1 MKREKKQTNKQKPKE
16 PMGDWMGLVTQKQT
30 WQIHAVCVC
39 LAPSSNW
46 LSVGRCL
53 RGHTN
58 VPGALGG
65 LYEVT
70 ASETGTLHYVLVTAD
85 GHHLLG
91 TIECRE
97 GRSGLTGEDLGDY
110 RGRKHKAGARERGG
124 GWF

>member
-1 MKREKKQTNKQKPKE
+1 MA
-16 PMGDWMGLVTQKQT
+16 LVTQKQT

-53 RGHTN
+53 CGHTN
-58 VPGALGG
+58 VPGAVGG
-65 LYEVT
+65 LDVFT
-70 ASETGTLHYVLVTAD
+70 ASETGTLRYVLVTAD
-85 GHHLLG
+85 GHHPLG

-97 GRSGLTGEDLGDY
+97 GHSGMDW
-110 RGRKHKAGARERGG
+110 RGPGGAAEVVKHKAGARERGG